1 MAQSWLM
8 GQSNSSFLKNNKRAR
23 VSQISLTGGGISS
36 MGVNRKSCWQNKN
49 GTGTMTTAKSFYC
62 VIHNIEIGLHTI
74 PQGLRISCKT
84 CLFLNIFSGELYF
97 KALICL
103 VINIINIRGQAAK
116 KEPVFMG

>member
-1 MAQSWLM
+1 
-8 GQSNSSFLKNNKRAR
+8 
-23 VSQISLTGGGISS
+23 
-36 MGVNRKSCWQNKN
+36 
-49 GTGTMTTAKSFYC
+49 MTTAKSFYC

-74 PQGLRISCKT
+74 PQGLRISSKT